1 MRVFPKVVIRKVKI
15 MVVEYVADSCM
26 MNRML
31 SYVDYDAII
40 NFTRTVYKSGSND
53 RAIALCAGK
62 T

>member
-1 MRVFPKVVIRKVKI
+1 VKI